1 MSTFVSMELRIK
13 EVAKLQGM
21 DLQTLSKKLGIT
33 YQALN
38 ARMVGNPSIK
48 VLQEIADVLEVTVFE
63 IIAADDKYSHFYDD
77 KTSEWLG
84 IRKK

>member
-1 MSTFVSMELRIK
+1 MKLRVK
-13 EVAKLQGM
+13 EVAKSKGY

-38 ARMVGNPSIK
+38 ARMIGNPSIK
-48 VLQEIADVLEVTVFE
+48 IIQEIADALNCSVFE
-63 IIAADDKYSHFYDD
+63 LIEPDNNFAHFYDKD
-77 KTSEWLG
+77 GVYLG

>member
-1 MSTFVSMELRIK
+1 MELRIK

-21 DLQTLSKKLGIT
+21 DLQTLSKRLGIT

-48 VLQEIADVLEVTVFE
+48 VLQEIADVLGVSVFE
-63 IIAADDKYSHFYDD
+63 IIAADDNTYHSYDEN
-77 KTSEWLG
+77 KNWKG
-84 IRKK
+84 IVKK

>member
-1 MSTFVSMELRIK
+1 MKLRVK
-13 EVAKLQGM
+13 EIAKSKGM

-48 VLQEIADVLEVTVFE
+48 VLQEIADVLQCELIELLQVNPPFSHS
-63 IIAADDKYSHFYDD
+63 YSPEG
-77 KTSEWLG
+77 EWKG
-84 IRKK
+84 ISR